1 MIRDRGRIKWN
12 SLMLPEHVTMLR
24 GWAEEDT
31 YEEEKQLD
39 EQKLEM
45 LDEVASVAMEFG
57 KKVVVRHFI
66 DHHHKEVIGQ
76 IHYFDAINK
85 EFRIVDE
92 NDRVIRI
99 SVGRIEHMTII
110 E

>member
-24 GWAEEDT
+24 KWAEEDT

-39 EQKLEM
+39 EQRLEM

-57 KKVVVRHFI
+57 KKVMVIHFV
-66 DHHHKEVIGQ
+66 DHHHEEVIGK

-92 NDRVIRI
+92 TDRVIRI
-99 SVGRIEHMTII
+99 STGRIDQII
-110 E
+110 ILE